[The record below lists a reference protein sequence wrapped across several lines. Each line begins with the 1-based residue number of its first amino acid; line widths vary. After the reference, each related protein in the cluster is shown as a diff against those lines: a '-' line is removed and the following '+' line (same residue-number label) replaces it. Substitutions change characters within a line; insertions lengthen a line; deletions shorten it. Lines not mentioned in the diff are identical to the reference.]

1 MQTSPKPAS
10 KYKSQIVYNF
20 CLNCNCLFTWI
31 TVAED
36 QCSLYLWH
44 RFAHFLKKNIYKTPK
59 THATW
64 DKILNVTF
72 NLHMCILF
80 PLPKHIWS
88 TNTKQKSQQ
97 QFGKNV
103 LFLSMSI
110 FFYTLSETTSLHFF
124 FLTMIS
130 VFGLQHFLLFKEI
143 PVSNDLLTHFRFSYI
158 NHPSL

>member
-1 MQTSPKPAS
+1 
-10 KYKSQIVYNF
+10 
-20 CLNCNCLFTWI
+20 
-31 TVAED
+31 
-36 QCSLYLWH
+36 
-44 RFAHFLKKNIYKTPK
+44 
-59 THATW
+59 
-64 DKILNVTF
+64 
-72 NLHMCILF
+72 MCILF
-80 PLPKHIWS
+80 PFPKHIWP

-103 LFLSMSI
+103 PFLSMSI
-110 FFYTLSETTSLHFF
+110 FFYTLSVTTGLHFF